1 MPSYAES
8 KTEQNKHAP
17 CWEVRVCWCALG
29 EQGSTGPDPVPL
41 WLGWMILGD
50 KEWPLS
56 WLLSLNLDSQIWGS
70 GFVFYK
76 AALRQVE
83 DACERPLLEPR
94 VHFLPHIKGNEM
106 CRALIKH
113 ERLRCKPES
122 RVLNGIWRSQLVG
135 GVSIIWQQWEVSF
148 Y

>member
-1 MPSYAES
+1 MTGLDDIGGQRVTTVLATFAEPGF
-8 KTEQNKHAP
+8 TNLRP
-17 CWEVRVCWCALG
+17 RVC
-29 EQGSTGPDPVPL
+29 
-41 WLGWMILGD
+41 
-50 KEWPLS
+50 
-56 WLLSLNLDSQIWGS
+56 
-70 GFVFYK
+70 FYK
-76 AALRQVE
+76 AALRQVK

-135 GVSIIWQQWEVSF
+135 GVSIIWQQ
-148 Y
+148 